1 MMMMMIIMG
10 LMILMVRAVVEWAKD
25 GTNLLIARGSSFSSS
40 CNRERTKRRR

>member
-10 LMILMVRAVVEWAKD
+10 IMIMVRAAVGWAKD
-25 GTNLLIARGSSFSSS
+25 GTKPLITRRSSS